1 MAVSVDWLIFQSAF
15 HRGTHC
21 YGGEEKNGFN
31 SLAFSPLFIA
41 ALTAT
46 TRVILADIHVDAF
59 SPLFIAALTATLI
72 QPTADQLV

>member
-1 MAVSVDWLIFQSAF
+1 MNRGSLQRRRNFQSAF

-21 YGGEEKNGFN
+21 YARLMGFGLVFGLTFSPLFIAALTATLSVGDVIT

-46 TRVILADIHVDAF
+46 IFLR
-59 SPLFIAALTATLI
+59 
-72 QPTADQLV
+72 